1 MNRSRMA
8 LSFVLLLILAI
19 SGCERVGKDTR
30 NFVALGIFY
39 IKHNSDGTVEVKD
52 GIGRSF
58 KLIPRDRLFQRES
71 NRGDYHTIPIP
82 VKRIV
87 AYSTLDVAYL
97 RALGVLDALVGV
109 TKKKDEW
116 IIPQVRKGMETGRIA
131 YVGEPHSIDFERIV
145 SQKPELVLT
154 WDPSIVP
161 VMDKLKIPCVVTTSG
176 TALDLESRIQFVEFL
191 SVFFGKEEEAAG
203 IVNRIKSRI
212 KEIKLR
218 TSKVSHRP
226 KVIWGDVYAKRVLV
240 EPGNSWVAHLVKL
253 AGGEYLFD
261 DIRGAS

>member
-1 MNRSRMA
+1 MKRPIII
-8 LSFVLLLILAI
+8 LVIVLVLTLGI
-19 SGCERVGKDTR
+19 SGCAKVSKESR

-39 IKHNSDGTVEVKD
+39 IKHNPDGTIDVKD

-58 KLIPRDRLFQRES
+58 RLVPRERLFQTKNIKR
-71 NRGDYHTIPIP
+71 DYHTIPIP

-109 TKKKDEW
+109 TEKKDEW
-116 IIPQVRKGMETGRIA
+116 IIPQVRKGMESGRIA
-131 YVGEPHSIDFERIV
+131 YVGDPHSIDFERIV
-145 SQKPELVLT
+145 SQEPELVLT

-176 TALDLESRIQFVEFL
+176 TALDLESRIRFIEFL
-191 SVFFGKEEEAAG
+191 SVFFNKEEKAAK
-203 IVNRIKSRI
+203 VVDKIKSGI
-212 KEIKLR
+212 KKVQLK
-218 TSKVSHRP
+218 TSRVSHKP
-226 KVIWGDVYAKRVLV
+226 GVIWGDVYGKRVLV
-240 EPGNSWVAHLVKL
+240 EPGNSWVAQLVKL
-253 AGGEYLFD
+253 AGGKYLFD